1 MGVSVTV
8 AMLLVSVGFLNVR
21 AQQNVTQQTEAAR
34 PGSQSSS
41 YSTVRA
47 SDGTFV
53 VQLPVNWQIRNVQVK
68 NTVAQSPRGESVAWG
83 VITAIDIQHFQAY
96 QHLLGQFAGYASQ
109 VFPVVA
115 DPMPPSEVVRE
126 LYPRFYPAAQNIQ
139 ILGARPAGQ
148 STALTF
154 YQYSQAY
161 SQLTRGAA
169 LICVSTAQPGNF
181 GIWTIAY
188 WKAEAP
194 VRFFE
199 GSMHTF
205 ETIFSSLRYDINRI
219 VSMIA
224 ANQAAANQT
233 TRGMVNTEAQE
244 YQRRSQMINQ
254 FGQNMQAMQTQLY
267 ETFRTGSLE
276 RDEDEIATLAGK
288 QWKIDANGIR
298 YEVRPGDDCVN
309 TITQQSASSNNRG
322 CNTLAGSGW
331 TQVTT
336 HPVR

>member
-1 MGVSVTV
+1 MRLSVTI
-8 AMLLVSVGFLNVR
+8 AMLLVSVGFLKLS
-21 AQQNVTQQTEAAR
+21 AQQNATQRPTGAR
-34 PGSQSSS
+34 PSNQSSS
-41 YSTVRA
+41 YRTVQA

-53 VQLPVNWQIRNVQVK
+53 VQLPIDWQIRNLQVK
-68 NTVAQSPRGESVAWG
+68 SSMAQSPRGESVAWG
-83 VITAIDIQHFQAY
+83 VISAIDIQHFQAY
-96 QHLLGQFAGYASQ
+96 QRLLGQFAGYASQ

-115 DPMPPSEVVRE
+115 DPMPPSKVVRE
-126 LYPRFYPAAQNIQ
+126 LYPRFYPGAQNIQ
-139 ILGARPAGQ
+139 ILGAPPAGQ

-169 LICVSTAQPGNF
+169 LICVSPPQPGNF

-194 VRFFE
+194 VWLFE
-199 GSMHTF
+199 RSMPTF

-219 VSMIA
+219 FSMIA
-224 ANQAAANQT
+224 ANQAAATQT
-233 TRGMVNTEAQE
+233 TRGTINAEAEE
-244 YQRRSQMINQ
+244 YRRQSQMINQ
-254 FGQNMQAMQTQLY
+254 FGQNMQTMQTQLY

-309 TITQQSASSNNRG
+309 TITQQSTSSNNRG
-322 CNTLAGSGW
+322 CDALVGPGW
-331 TQVTT
+331 IQVTPP
-336 HPVR
+336 PVR

>member
-1 MGVSVTV
+1 MRVSITV

-21 AQQNVTQQTEAAR
+21 AQQNVTQRTTGVR
-34 PGSQSSS
+34 LSSQSSS
-41 YSTVRA
+41 YRTVQA

-53 VQLPVNWQIRNVQVK
+53 VQLPVVWQPRNVQVK
-68 NTVAQSPRGESVAWG
+68 NAMAQSPRGESVAWG

-96 QHLLGQFAGYASQ
+96 QRLLGQFAGYASQ

-115 DPMPPSEVVRE
+115 DPMPPREVVRE

-139 ILGARPAGQ
+139 ILGARPDGQ

-169 LICVSTAQPGNF
+169 LICVSPPQPGNY

-194 VRFFE
+194 VRLFE
-199 GSMHTF
+199 RSMPTF
-205 ETIFSSLRYDINRI
+205 ETIFSSLHYDINRI
-219 VSMIA
+219 LSMIA

-233 TRGMVNTEAQE
+233 TRGMVNAEAEE

-267 ETFRTGSLE
+267 ETFRAGSLE

-288 QWKIDANGIR
+288 QWKIDANEIR

-322 CNTLAGSGW
+322 CTALPGTGW

-336 HPVR
+336 PPIH

>member
-1 MGVSVTV
+1 MRVLIAVS
-8 AMLLVSVGFLNVR
+8 MLFSVGFLNVR
-21 AQQNVTQQTEAAR
+21 AQQSVTQRTTAAKPTSQT
-34 PGSQSSS
+34 SSS
-41 YSTVRA
+41 RTVQA

-53 VQLPVNWQIRNVQVK
+53 VQLPIDWQIRNLQVK
-68 NTVAQSPRGESVAWG
+68 SAMAQSPRGESVAWG

-96 QHLLGQFAGYASQ
+96 QRLLGQFAGYASQ

-154 YQYSQAY
+154 YQYLQSY

-169 LICVSTAQPGNF
+169 LICVSPPQPGNF

-194 VRFFE
+194 AWLFE
-199 GSMHTF
+199 RSMPTF

-219 VSMIA
+219 LSMIA
-224 ANQAAANQT
+224 ADQAVANQT
-233 TRGMVNTEAQE
+233 TRGVVNSEAQA

-276 RDEDEIATLAGK
+276 RGEDEIATLAGK
-288 QWKIDANGIR
+288 QWKVDANGIR

-309 TITQQSASSNNRG
+309 TITQQSASSNSRG

-331 TQVTT
+331 THVT
-336 HPVR
+336 PPAVR